1 MKHRIDRIDSGII
14 LGIILPIIVLAIFY
28 LSTYSYLTVPS
39 FLRKMAFMEIIV
51 KILSLCAISNM
62 GLFFLF
68 YYFQKDKAAR
78 GVLLSTFIYA
88 FGVVLYK
95 LFNGTL

>member
-1 MKHRIDRIDSGII
+1 MKNKIDHIWMGML
-14 LGIILPIIVLAIFY
+14 LGVILPIIVLAIFY
-28 LSTYSYLTVPS
+28 LSSYSYLTVPT

-51 KILSLCAISNM
+51 KLLSLCAISNM
-62 GLFFLF
+62 GLFFTF

-88 FGVVLYK
+88 FGVVIYK
-95 LFNGTL
+95 LVNGTL

>member
-1 MKHRIDRIDSGII
+1 MKNKMDRIGIG
-14 LGIILPIIVLAIFY
+14 LGLGVLLPIIVLALFY
-28 LSTYSYLTVPS
+28 WSTYSYLTVPT

-68 YYFQKDKAAR
+68 YYLKKDSAAR
-78 GVLLSTFIYA
+78 GVLFATFIYA